1 MTADVIY
8 LHRPLPSSTEE
19 RVKKIEKLAYETVT
33 PLAKLFALQPI
44 AHPSL
49 GGRLWRAW
57 MAAEEAIQ
65 VRDRTDPDDMDYE
78 GYAEKAENAIS
89 VLLYGNING
98 GSAA

>member
-1 MTADVIY
+1 VTADVIA
-8 LHRPLPSSTEE
+8 LHSRRTPTWE
-19 RVKKIEKLAYETVT
+19 RVWKIEKLAYDTAA
-33 PLAKLFALQPI
+33 PIAKLFALRPL

-57 MAAEEAIQ
+57 LVAEEAIQ

-78 GYAEKAENAIS
+78 GYQDAAENAIS
-89 VLLYGNING
+89 VLLHGYING